1 MREIKFRAWDGKK
14 WRYDFA
20 IYEGDVYAVLE
31 NCPDTNDVMLSEE
44 RTSHWKVVQ
53 FTGLKDC
60 NDVPMFEDDIVLM
73 SNPTYQIQC
82 AIIKGVVVF
91 NYYSFG
97 IQTKSVEL
105 WKHYNVKPPEIDS
118 INYLLHCSDKII
130 EVIGNVHENPEL
142 LKAD

>member
-1 MREIKFRAWDGKK
+1 MREIKFRAWDDKK

-53 FTGLKDC
+53 FTGLKDK
-60 NDVPMFEDDIVLM
+60 NGREVFEGDLLRNTYGDDHCPKCHYSTPDKRVYVVIWRD
-73 SNPTYQIQC
+73 NRAC
-82 AIIKGVVVF
+82 FDAISGKDEDPDQ
-91 NYYSFG
+91 NWLDPDCWHEYA
-97 IQTKSVEL
+97 
-105 WKHYNVKPPEIDS
+105 
-118 INYLLHCSDKII
+118 
-130 EVIGNVHENPEL
+130 EVIGNIYENPEL

>member
-1 MREIKFRAWDGKK
+1 MREIKFRVWCMNKMEWERHQIHLTPSG
-14 WRYDFA
+14 A
-20 IYEGDVYAVLE
+20 ILDVDHNIVCKPE
-31 NCPDTNDVMLSEE
+31 
-44 RTSHWKVVQ
+44 SHIVQ
-53 FTGLKDC
+53 MFTGLKDC